1 MRSWGVFASKTAGV
15 SPFGLRKV
23 HAVHALDGWFS
34 AVAGKRGRRVPRFSV
49 GAWAAWREVRGWRG
63 RRVAGAGND
72 WLGFVVSQVAKGGRG
87 NRYHV
92 PLFPSCRRGELVP
105 ETVVPLVLFRWRRSR
120 CICAVPRGHRAAG
133 PTARHNLVHIQIR
146 VPSLAARNVRRPIGV
161 LNYVFDTP
169 IRNAFARRGI
179 FGRYKTQTGCE
190 IVQIFLLLGLERRSL
205 LAFGG
210 HSSQSTKVDS
220 FEVDQELV
228 LALDV
233 DILAGKRICIE
244 TVSRG
249 IRVYCDLF
257 DTRRVDLNV

>member
-1 MRSWGVFASKTAGV
+1 MRLSSHGPRFVV
-15 SPFGLRKV
+15 V
-23 HAVHALDGWFS
+23 EM
-34 AVAGKRGRRVPRFSV
+34 PRFSKV
-49 GAWAAWREVRGWRG
+49 CHNVLNDPATCL
-63 RRVAGAGND
+63 RVVLQAPVDLPWILTLATRD
-72 WLGFVVSQVAKGGRG
+72 S
-87 NRYHV
+87 
-92 PLFPSCRRGELVP
+92 
-105 ETVVPLVLFRWRRSR
+105 LVLQL
-120 CICAVPRGHRAAG
+120 IIYALLILL
-133 PTARHNLVHIQIR
+133 TLLTI
-146 VPSLAARNVRRPIGV
+146 
-161 LNYVFDTP
+161 
-169 IRNAFARRGI
+169 
-179 FGRYKTQTGCE
+179 
-190 IVQIFLLLGLERRSL
+190 LLLGLERRSL